1 MGLASTDLCSK
12 LYKGGKLYFNSG
24 FRKKRIQA
32 VSFLIIYCFFFAAT
46 VKASAIPANNHKNQ
60 LALIVLLPLVRYF
73 TQGRDSLSL
82 SQYPSPG
89 QARVSSPDSLQVR
102 AEKLTVEG
110 DTHCFSTTNTGD
122 GQNNLWSCFNQ
133 AGIHKEVTISLPVS
147 HINHVQITAF
157 QTVDIQ
163 LGRWPEPDKDNG
175 FPSLTAQE
183 SKMRKEIRQC
193 FEHEERVHEALEKRS
208 EILRAVTEMP
218 GITYGRSGSQ
228 KYDNARIKLIVNQ
241 ESDDSQK
248 LSSIHFELINGHSQ
262 EEEKEFQDNLESI
275 QSGGSLRRF
284 TIEDGDHFYL
294 HPETGVILS
303 KSSDEVNQLIQYL
316 PNSDNS
322 GSGATGTSQNEGAA
336 TSSESFCGYVISSPD
351 DEAQN
356 LQAGLDDRESGLTG
370 YFYRYDINEGTKRR
384 WGPQALLTAGAIVA
398 GAKAGEMIAN
408 SSGEKSQQLLEK
420 CLPDVMRGSNINPVA
435 LGAAVG
441 GVAAFSALSWL
452 RSSLKP
458 ASVSALKRIRQDIAN
473 SLVRAQQAESMVRE
487 NLEKVTSRFESFQHD
502 ELSRERERS
511 LQEARNQ
518 YEEAK
523 NKYDQTFNI
532 VSASLIAM
540 IGSQYVGELLTETPP
555 DTVHASSVRKI
566 ESLKASDAIMAAAS
580 IATFINNRDAS
591 FWPRA
596 QLTQALTPLISGDDL
611 TKIRQLLWSIPNP
624 PVRSEFRVSGSLE
637 TEYNKLLADKHR
649 FSEDQ
654 AHARKT
660 MISILTRNPG
670 FFLHETKEGSE
681 VVVPTLEQLH
691 EDLPD

>member
-12 LYKGGKLYFNSG
+12 LYKGGTLHSNSG

-46 VKASAIPANNHKNQ
+46 VKASTIPANNHKNQ
-60 LALIVLLPLVRYF
+60 LAVITLLPLMRYV
-73 TQGRDSLSL
+73 TQGWDSLSL
-82 SQYPSPG
+82 SQYPSPE
-89 QARVSSPDSLQVR
+89 QARVSSPDPIQVR
-102 AEKLTVEG
+102 AKKLAVEG
-110 DTHCFSTTNTGD
+110 DTHCFSAPNTAD
-122 GQNNLWSCFNQ
+122 GQDNLWSCFNQ
-133 AGIHKEVTISLPVS
+133 TGIHKEVTISLPVS

-157 QTVDIQ
+157 QTIDIQ

-175 FPSLTAQE
+175 FSSLTAQE
-183 SKMRKEIRQC
+183 SKMGKEIRQS

-218 GITYGRSGSQ
+218 GITHDRPGSQ
-228 KYDNARIKLIVNQ
+228 KYDNARIRLIVNH

-248 LSSIHFELINGHSQ
+248 LSSIHFKLINGHSR

-284 TIEDGDHFYL
+284 TIKDSDHFDL
-294 HPETGVILS
+294 LPETGVILS

-356 LQAGLDDRESGLTG
+356 LQAGPDDPESGLTG

-384 WGPQALLTAGAIVA
+384 WGPQALVTAGAMVA
-398 GAKAGEMIAN
+398 GAKAGDMIAN
-408 SSGEKSQQLLEK
+408 GSDERFQQLLEK
-420 CLPDVMRGSNINPVA
+420 RGSNINPVA
-435 LGAAVG
+435 LGAAAG
-441 GVAAFSALSWL
+441 GVVAFSALSWL

-458 ASVSALKRIRQDIAN
+458 ASVSALKKIRQDIAN
-473 SLVRAQQAESMVRE
+473 SLVRAQQAESMIRE
-487 NLEKVTSRFESFQHD
+487 NLEKVTSRFQNFQHD
-502 ELSRERERS
+502 ELNRERERS
-511 LQEARNQ
+511 LQEAGNQ
-518 YEEAK
+518 YEEEK

-540 IGSQYVGELLTETPP
+540 IGSQYVGGLLNETPP
-555 DTVHASSVRKI
+555 DTVHVSSVRKI

-596 QLTQALTPLISGDDL
+596 QLTQALTPLVSGDDMA
-611 TKIRQLLWSIPNP
+611 KIKRLLWSIPNP
-624 PVRSEFRVSGSLE
+624 PVRSKFRVSGPLE
-637 TEYNKLLADKHR
+637 TEYNQLLADKHR
-649 FSEDQ
+649 FSEGQ

-660 MISILTRNPG
+660 MISTLTRNPG

-691 EDLPD
+691 KNLPD